1 MKLVCRIELF
11 PLLCGGITLF
21 GLNLLNT
28 EVSDSLFDDRIV
40 FSVRRQPFRFSFQTE
55 LREIGP
61 ELRAHVR
68 RCVHQIGLV
77 SHSCSNLICK
87 QVDTVWL
94 RTWQPMILSSKSKSW
109 SKFRV
114 HSSSEMRVGYYD
126 GIY

>member
-77 SHSCSNLICK
+77 SHSQQLNL
-87 QVDTVWL
+87 
-94 RTWQPMILSSKSKSW
+94 
-109 SKFRV
+109 
-114 HSSSEMRVGYYD
+114 
-126 GIY
+126 